1 MPSRELVLKE
11 DEREVVLAE
20 AQAVLALA
28 SDPEYRAQLTALV
41 AAADAGELDEAEGA
55 TLEGL
60 LELALQS
67 GRIRSVYGPGGE
79 QAALRTYRRLPG
91 GRALTAS
98 ARDVSGALTALA
110 GAELRSLAIEALGP
124 GAYSLK
130 LTTATAELSVRL
142 DRQGARLA
150 SVGV

>member
-1 MPSRELVLKE
+1 MPSPEPVVLRG
-11 DEREVVLAE
+11 DEREIALAE
-20 AQAVLALA
+20 AQAVHALA
-28 SDPEYRAQLTALV
+28 GDDAYRDELAALV
-41 AAADAGELDEAEGA
+41 EAAETGELAETEAT

-79 QAALRTYRRLPG
+79 QAALRVYRRLPG
-91 GRALTAS
+91 GRALGAS
-98 ARDVSGALTALA
+98 AREVSAALSELD
-110 GAELRSLAIEALGP
+110 LRSLAIEAVGP
-124 GAYSLK
+124 GAYTLK